1 MFQTGQRVVCVDDQF
16 APWVFD
22 LYTALPRKNG
32 TYTVR
37 GMAPGRSN
45 PQFEV
50 DENAKMTMS
59 AADYDIVLYLEEL
72 HNPDDPH
79 ASIKVELGFRADRF
93 APLQEDL
100 EEAEAFI
107 AVGVGAEEAKAYPLG

>member
-1 MFQTGQRVVCVDDQF
+1 MFTTGQRVVCVDDEFQ
-16 APWVFD
+16 PWVYD

-37 GMAPGRSN
+37 SMAPGRSN
-45 PQFEV
+45 PQFNV
-50 DENAKMTMS
+50 DENATVKMT
-59 AADYDIVLYLEEL
+59 AADFDIVLYLEEL
-72 HNPDDPH
+72 QNPDDPH

-100 EEAEAFI
+100 DENEDFVYAGSDQEMAI
-107 AVGVGAEEAKAYPLG
+107 LKP